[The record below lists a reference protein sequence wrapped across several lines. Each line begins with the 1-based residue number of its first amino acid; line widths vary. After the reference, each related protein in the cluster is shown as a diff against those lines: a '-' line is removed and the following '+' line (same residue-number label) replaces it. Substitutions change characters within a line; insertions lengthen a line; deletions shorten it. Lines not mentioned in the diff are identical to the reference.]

1 MDNYYTATPSLSAS
15 PSNLSIIIV
24 DRFEDDVVDD
34 DVLVFHCDHR
44 SGHHISSFKC
54 DKDSVGIL

>member
-15 PSNLSIIIV
+15 PSSLSIIIV
-24 DRFEDDVVDD
+24 DRFEDVVDD
-34 DVLVFHCDHR
+34 DVLVFHYDHR
-44 SGHHISSFKC
+44 SGHHISSCKC